1 MREPS
6 DGDGGETRDG
16 DVREPSDS
24 GTRDL
29 GAGEVKGVGRASGE
43 GDGSGGEA
51 ERVGEAQ
58 IAAIVGELAAAE
70 DEGAA
75 PQRLRGLLSTL
86 AGALRRGVAGGGRG
100 AQLTG
105 QWLVDQVLAMAP
117 RLPVR
122 DLAAL
127 ERQHPGLS
135 ADELA
140 DVLIEGA
147 ARSSGAVGAAVG
159 VWAVLPV
166 APLFAVEVATET
178 VAVVGIEIKLI
189 AELHEV
195 YGLRAPGSGVE
206 RMIRYTSAWA
216 DRRGVTLA
224 PGSIVVA
231 VGPALRGRLA
241 RRLTRRAARS
251 TIALGPLLT
260 GAAAGAWANR
270 RETRRLGRNVRNQLR
285 RAVEEGRT
293 SEG

>member
-1 MREPS
+1 MA
-6 DGDGGETRDG
+6 
-16 DVREPSDS
+16 
-24 GTRDL
+24 
-29 GAGEVKGVGRASGE
+29 GAGEDDVG
-43 GDGSGGEA
+43 A
-51 ERVGEAQ
+51 ERGGGGAERAPDAQ
-58 IAAIVGELAAAE
+58 VAAIVGELATTE
-70 DEGAA
+70 DAA
-75 PQRLRGLLSTL
+75 PQRLKGPLSRL
-86 AGALRRGVAGGGRG
+86 AGVLRRGFSGGGRG

-122 DLAAL
+122 DQATLW
-127 ERQHPGLS
+127 RQHPGLS

-147 ARSSGAVGAAVG
+147 ARASGAIGGAVG

-206 RMIRYTSAWA
+206 RMISYTSAWA
-216 DRRGVTLA
+216 DRRGVSLA
-224 PGSIVVA
+224 PGTIA
-231 VGPALRGRLA
+231 LAIGPALRGRLT

-251 TIALGPLLT
+251 TISLGPLLS

-270 RETRRLGRNVRNQLR
+270 RETRRLGRTVRAQLQ
-285 RAVEEGRT
+285 RAVSEGRLL
-293 SEG
+293 EG